1 MFWLDWFFP
10 IEMLVVGLSGGVAT
24 GKSTVSS
31 VFRAHGV
38 PIIDADLVA
47 RQVVVPGTSTYK
59 SLRKEF
65 GDEYFDDEHGGVLRR
80 DKLGKLIFNNPEK
93 RKVLNGI
100 THPAI
105 RWEMLKQFLTLLITG
120 TKYIVFDT
128 PLLFESGY
136 DKWIGTTIV
145 VWCDFEKEVDRMMK
159 RDNISRADAESR
171 IHAQM
176 DIEEKKKRA
185 TIVLDNNGNIDE
197 LREKV
202 KEVITK
208 LDKSWK
214 PYIFRVVFGLLLGV
228 IPYYF
233 FKYTRS

>member
-1 MFWLDWFFP
+1 MTWFDWFFP

-24 GKSTVSS
+24 GKSTVSN

-59 SLRKEF
+59 RLRKEF
-65 GDEYFDDEHGGVLRR
+65 GDEYFDDEQGGVLRR
-80 DKLGKLIFNNPEK
+80 DKLGKLIFSNPEK
-93 RKVLNGI
+93 RKALNAI

-105 RWEMLKQFLTLLITG
+105 QWEMLKQFLTLLITG

-145 VWCDFEKEVDRMMK
+145 VWCEFEDEVERMMK
-159 RDNISRADAESR
+159 RDNITRADAEAR

-185 TIVLDNNGNIDE
+185 KIVIDNNGNIDE

-202 KEVITK
+202 KEVIAQM
-208 LDKSWK
+208 DKSWK
-214 PYIFRVVFGLLLGV
+214 PYIFRVVFGLILGV
-228 IPYYF
+228 VPYYF
-233 FKYTRS
+233 IKYMRS

>member
-1 MFWLDWFFP
+1 
-10 IEMLVVGLSGGVAT
+10 MLVVGLSGGVAT
-24 GKSTVSS
+24 GKSTVSN

-59 SLRKEF
+59 RLRKEF
-65 GDEYFDDEHGGVLRR
+65 GDEYFDDEQGGVLRR
-80 DKLGKLIFNNPEK
+80 DKLGKLIFSNPEK
-93 RKVLNGI
+93 RKALNAI

-105 RWEMLKQFLTLLITG
+105 QWEMLKQFLTLLITG

-145 VWCDFEKEVDRMMK
+145 VWCEFENEVERMMK
-159 RDNISRADAESR
+159 RDNITRADAEAR

-185 TIVLDNNGNIDE
+185 KIVIDNNGNIDE

-202 KEVITK
+202 KEVIAQM
-208 LDKSWK
+208 DKSWK
-214 PYIFRVVFGLLLGV
+214 PYIFRVVFGLILGV
-228 IPYYF
+228 VPYYF
-233 FKYTRS
+233 IKHMRS

>member
-1 MFWLDWFFP
+1 
-10 IEMLVVGLSGGVAT
+10 MLVLGLSGGVAT
-24 GKSTVSS
+24 GKSTVSN

-59 SLRKEF
+59 RLRKEF
-65 GDEYFDDEHGGVLRR
+65 GDEYFDDEQGGVLRR
-80 DKLGKLIFNNPEK
+80 DKLGKLIFSNPEK
-93 RKVLNGI
+93 RKTLNAI

-105 RWEMLKQFLTLLITG
+105 QWEMLKQFLTLLITG

-145 VWCDFEKEVDRMMK
+145 VWCEFEKEVERMTK
-159 RDNISRADAESR
+159 RDNISRTDAEAR

-176 DIEEKKKRA
+176 DIEEKKRRA
-185 TIVLDNNGNIDE
+185 KIVIDNNGNIDE

-202 KEVITK
+202 KEVIAQM
-208 LDKSWK
+208 DKSWK
-214 PYIFRVVFGLLLGV
+214 PYIFRVIFGLILGV
-228 IPYYF
+228 VPYYF
-233 FKYTRS
+233 IKYMRS

>member
-1 MFWLDWFFP
+1 MWLDWFFP

-38 PIIDADLVA
+38 PIIDADQVA
-47 RQVVVPGTSTYK
+47 RQVVVPGTSTYNR
-59 SLRKEF
+59 LRKEF

-80 DKLGKLIFNNPEK
+80 DKLGKLIFSNPEK
-93 RKVLNGI
+93 RKALNGI

-105 RWEMLKQFLTLLITG
+105 RWEMFKQFLTLLITG

-145 VWCDFEKEVDRMMK
+145 VWCDFEQEVERMVT

-185 TIVLDNNGNIDE
+185 KIVIDNNGNIDE

-202 KEVITK
+202 KHVIAQ

-214 PYIFRVVFGLLLGV
+214 PYIFRVAFGIILGV
-228 IPYYF
+228 VPYYF
-233 FKYTRS
+233 FKYIRS

>member
-1 MFWLDWFFP
+1 
-10 IEMLVVGLSGGVAT
+10 MLVVGLSGGVAT

-38 PIIDADLVA
+38 PIIDADLIA
-47 RQVVVPGTSTYK
+47 RQVVVPGTSTYRK
-59 SLRKEF
+59 LRAEF
-65 GDEYFDDEHGGVLRR
+65 GDDYFDDEHGGVLRR
-80 DKLGKLIFNNPEK
+80 DKLGKLIFNDPDR
-93 RKVLNGI
+93 RKALNRI

-105 RWEMLKQFLTLLITG
+105 RWEMLKQFLSLLVYG
-120 TKYIVFDT
+120 TRYIVFDT

-136 DKWIGTTIV
+136 DAYIGTTIV
-145 VWCDFEKEVDRMMK
+145 VWCDFEKEVERMMK
-159 RDNISRADAESR
+159 RDNILRADAESR

-185 TIVLDNNGNIDE
+185 KIVIDNNGNIDE

-202 KEVITK
+202 KEIIGQ

-214 PYIFRVVFGLLLGV
+214 PFIFRLVFGVILGV
-228 IPYYF
+228 VPYYF
-233 FKYTRS
+233 FKYLRA